1 MAEFI
6 NLQVYGVPVLTYGLI
21 GATTAVLAYATYV
34 SGVGET
40 ISNVAT
46 TGSLPDSSV
55 GDINPLSAFAPS
67 TTKEAD
73 ASESVIDDLNPFAS
87 SEGEPK
93 ETEEETESDEK
104 NEKNTD
110 EPTKT
115 TGGKKGRKSTKSKKR
130 NRKTPKSKNGKGAKK
145 HKNKTIKRK

>member
-73 ASESVIDDLNPFAS
+73 ASESVIEDLNPFAS

-93 ETEEETESDEK
+93 ETEEEKESDEK
-104 NEKNTD
+104 GTD
-110 EPTKT
+110 EPSKT